1 MKVLYTTQ
9 GAVEKVGSHYYGD
22 SINAN
27 YKRYMILGNE
37 MTIACAEKEVTTS
50 KCSIFDDNVKFAII
64 HNTNSVKSFFRY
76 NHSNIKIIKDAVK
89 NADVLVVHLPHSMGY
104 VAIHYAKKYKKPYMC
119 VVCGCPWDAFWNHGL
134 RGKLLAPFAYWKLKK
149 IIKNAPYVVY
159 VTNQF
164 LQERYPTKGK
174 SIACSNV
181 NVNSGIEGVLPKR
194 LSHIEECIAT
204 NRRLRLATSAA
215 VDVAYKGQE
224 YVIKTISKLKEQGIL
239 FEYHIIGKG
248 DPTRL
253 QSIVREEG
261 VKDLVFIHGLIPH
274 DKVIDFLD
282 DIDIYVQPS
291 KQEGLPRAVIE
302 AMSRGCLCM
311 GSDVAGIPEL
321 IEKEYLFPAGDV
333 DAIVKILETINEDK
347 LIEQARDNYE
357 KAKMYDSKLLNE
369 RRKNFLLE
377 FKNNNGLR

>member
-37 MTIACAEKEVTTS
+37 MTIACAEKEVATS
-50 KCSIFDDNVKFAII
+50 NCAIFDDNVKFAII

-119 VVCGCPWDAFWNHGL
+119 VVCGCPWDALWNHGW
-134 RGKLLAPFAYWKLKK
+134 RGKLLAPFAYIKLRKVISK
-149 IIKNAPYVVY
+149 APYVVY
-159 VTNQF
+159 VTKHF
-164 LQERYPTKGK
+164 LQNRYPTNGRT
-174 SIACSNV
+174 IACSNV
-181 NVNSGIEGVLPKR
+181 NVSTGIEEIL
-194 LSHIEECIAT
+194 
-204 NRRLRLATSAA
+204 NRRLSNIKERQQQKRCIRIGTSAA
-215 VDVAYKGQE
+215 VDVVYKGQE
-224 YVIKTISKLKEQGIL
+224 YVIRAISKLKKGGKK

-253 QSIVREEG
+253 KSIIAEEG
-261 VKDLVFIHGLIPH
+261 VEDLVFIHGLLPH
-274 DKVIDFLD
+274 REVPGFLD
-282 DIDIYVQPS
+282 DMDVYIQPS
-291 KQEGLPRAVIE
+291 KQEGLPRAMIE

-321 IEKEYLFPAGDV
+321 IEKDFIFSKGDV
-333 DAIVKILETINEDK
+333 NSIARKLERIDSTKLEKQAIRNFSE
-347 LIEQARDNYE
+347 ARG
-357 KAKMYDSKLLNE
+357 YDSNILNE

-377 FKNNNGLR
+377 FMNNNTLR